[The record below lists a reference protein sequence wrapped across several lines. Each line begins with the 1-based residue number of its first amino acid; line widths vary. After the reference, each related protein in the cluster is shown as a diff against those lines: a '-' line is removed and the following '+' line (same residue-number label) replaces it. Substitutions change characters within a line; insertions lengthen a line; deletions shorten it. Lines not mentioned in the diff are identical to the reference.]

1 MKKQDYFLKN
11 LLVESLGDL
20 GINFINKETGESKNN
35 EIIKELL
42 RDEKIKYNFYE
53 VIEEELSRAI
63 KEKYGI

>member
-1 MKKQDYFLKN
+1 MEKQDYFLKN

-20 GINFINKETGESKNN
+20 GINFINKETGESENN

-42 RDEKIKYNFYE
+42 RNENIKDNFYK

>member
-20 GINFINKETGESKNN
+20 GINFINKETGESENN

>member
-11 LLVESLGDL
+11 VLIECLADIGT
-20 GINFINKETGESKNN
+20 NFINKETGENENN

-42 RDEKIKYNFYE
+42 RDEQIKNRLFSVLEDELTE
-53 VIEEELSRAI
+53 VL

>member
-11 LLVESLGDL
+11 VLIECLADIGT
-20 GINFINKETGESKNN
+20 NFINKETGENENN

-42 RDEKIKYNFYE
+42 RDEQIKNRLFSVLEDELEKI
-53 VIEEELSRAI
+53 L

>member
-1 MKKQDYFLKN
+1 MEKQDYFLKN

-20 GINFINKETGESKNN
+20 GINFINKETGENENN

-42 RDEKIKYNFYE
+42 RDEKIKDRLYL
-53 VIEEELSRAI
+53 VLDDELEKVL